1 MFDPKPYLM
10 DLKGKKYLQVAYRI
24 LWLNETEPRFDL
36 HTELVKE
43 TEWEDR
49 GRKVREAVF
58 KATVT
63 LFDEQGQVKKR
74 VVGWGSETST
84 DFGDFREK
92 AETKAIGRAL
102 ALAGFGTQF
111 AVADFDE
118 GEDTSPVD
126 GTKGPN
132 LADSP
137 VKPVKAAPKPA
148 SAPKPANN
156 ASSTADKEKEE
167 VLEWL
172 KAHMTQALPI
182 LREALKQHNAAKV
195 SDLPLEVLKDVK
207 NRLGSATTATG

>member
-24 LWLNETEPRFDL
+24 LWLNETTPRFSL
-36 HTELVKE
+36 ETELVKE
-43 TEWEDR
+43 SEWEDK
-49 GRKVREAVF
+49 GRRVREAVF
-58 KATVT
+58 KAVVT
-63 LFDEQGQVKKR
+63 IYDDAGEVVKH

-137 VKPVKAAPKPA
+137 VKPKAKPPAPKLAPKPA
-148 SAPKPANN
+148 EEVPKPA
-156 ASSTADKEKEE
+156 DEKEE
-167 VLEWL
+167 VLQWL
-172 KAHMTQALPI
+172 KAHMTQALP
-182 LREALKQHNAAKV
+182 LLKEALKEHSASKV
-195 SDLPLEVLKDVK
+195 SDLPLEVLVRIK
-207 NRLGSATTATG
+207 NQLSA